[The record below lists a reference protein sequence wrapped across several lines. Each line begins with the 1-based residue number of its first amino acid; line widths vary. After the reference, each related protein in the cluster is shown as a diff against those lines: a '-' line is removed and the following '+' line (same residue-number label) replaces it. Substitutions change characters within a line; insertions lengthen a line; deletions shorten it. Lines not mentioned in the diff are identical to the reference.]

1 MTPDDAD
8 NEFEKLKQLPV
19 SKLHERFESVYGETP
34 RSRNKVWLVRKIL
47 WRLQSRKDGGLS
59 ERARLRATELAIN
72 ADIRLMPAKR
82 AVAIKVKPSEPPD
95 PTSERSSHDHRLPL
109 PGQSIVR
116 DYKGRH
122 IEVWVTPD
130 GFEYDGEHY
139 KSLSAIAKS
148 ITGSHCNGFRF
159 FQLRNR

>member
-1 MTPDDAD
+1 MTSNDAD
-8 NEFEKLKQLPV
+8 NEFENLKQLPV

-47 WRLQSRKDGGLS
+47 WRLQSLNEGDLS

-72 ADIRLMPAKR
+72 ADVRLMPAKR
-82 AVAIKVKPSEPPD
+82 PLAIKVKISKQPD
-95 PTSERSSHDHRLPL
+95 PTPESSSHDERLPF

-116 DYKGRH
+116 DYKGQH
-122 IEVWVTPD
+122 IEVRVTPD
-130 GFEYDGEHY
+130 GFEYDGERY
-139 KSLSAIAKS
+139 KSLSAVAKT

>member
-1 MTPDDAD
+1 MTPNDAD
-8 NEFEKLKQLPV
+8 NEFENLKQLPV

-47 WRLQSRKDGGLS
+47 WRLQSLSEGDLS

-72 ADIRLMPAKR
+72 ADVRLMPAKR
-82 AVAIKVKPSEPPD
+82 PLAINVKPSEPPD
-95 PTSERSSHDHRLPL
+95 PTSERSPHDQRLPL

-116 DYKGRH
+116 DYKGQH
-122 IEVWVTPD
+122 IEVRVTSD
-130 GFEYDGEHY
+130 GFEYDGERY
-139 KSLSAIAKS
+139 KSLSAVAKT

>member
-8 NEFEKLKQLPV
+8 NEFENLKQLPV
-19 SKLHERFESVYGETP
+19 SKLHERFENVYGESP

-47 WRLQSRKDGGLS
+47 WRLQSFSDGDLS
-59 ERARLRATELAIN
+59 KRALLRAAELAVN
-72 ADIRLMPAKR
+72 ADVRLMPAKR
-82 AVAIKVKPSEPPD
+82 AVAIKVKISKQPD
-95 PTSERSSHDHRLPL
+95 PTAERLSHDHRLPL

-116 DYKGRH
+116 DYNGQH
-122 IEVWVTPD
+122 IEVRVTPD
-130 GFEYDGEHY
+130 GFEYDGERY